1 MGNFNTLINT
11 VTIGASF
18 MIGLLFLSAHF
29 KNKKGNLFLGLF
41 LWSLSYIQLSE
52 IEGDNFLSK
61 LETTFEIGLFIL
73 VFLFFY
79 LIRTINKPF
88 KKWYW
93 LLFIPGIL
101 MNIVLF
107 LNDNLSRDNDE
118 MNIFKIFYLF
128 DLVLV
133 IYVFKILGNHK
144 KKVNNYYS
152 NIEQKT
158 LTWLKSLIYFI
169 ILLHASFILENILP
183 IENSNIIL
191 LFNSFPSLIIFTMV
205 YWIGYNGFSQP
216 EIFNDVVDITKDKI
230 KEIKQEDTLAKSQ
243 KEYDYL
249 KETIQEKRLYA
260 KQNIT
265 LRDLALSLE
274 MKENRI
280 SALIKLHSKT
290 TFYHFIN
297 RFRVEEFKKSMKS
310 TKSKQ
315 LSVFGLAQEV
325 GFSSK
330 STFYSAFKA
339 VEGMTPKQYEQTLKE
354 FD

>member
-1 MGNFNTLINT
+1 MGSFSTLINT
-11 VTIGASF
+11 ITIGASF

-29 KNKKGNLFLGLF
+29 KNKKGNIFLGLF
-41 LWSLSYIQLSE
+41 LWSLSYMQLTE

-61 LETTFEIGLFIL
+61 LETTFEVVLFIL
-73 VFLFFY
+73 VFLFLY
-79 LIRTINKPF
+79 LIKTVNKPF

-93 LLFIPGIL
+93 LLFVPGIL
-101 MNIVLF
+101 MNILLLF
-107 LNDNLSRDNDE
+107 GNYDKENNE
-118 MNIFKIFYLF
+118 MEVFKIFYVFNLA
-128 DLVLV
+128 LV
-133 IYVFKILGNHK
+133 IYVFKILKDHK

-169 ILLHASFILENILP
+169 LLLHATFILENLIP
-183 IENSNIIL
+183 INNSI
-191 LFNSFPSLIIFTMV
+191 PSIIIFAMV

-216 EIFNDVVDITKDKI
+216 EILNDVVDITKDKV
-230 KEIKQEDTLAKSQ
+230 KEIKQEDTLVESQ

-280 SALIKLHSKT
+280 STLIKLHSKT

-297 RFRVEEFKKSMKS
+297 HFRVEEFKKSMKS

>member
-1 MGNFNTLINT
+1 MGSFNTLLNT
-11 VTIGASF
+11 ITIGASF

-29 KNKKGNLFLGLF
+29 KNKKGNIFLGLF
-41 LWSLSYIQLSE
+41 LWSLSYMQLSE

-61 LETTFEIGLFIL
+61 IETTFEVVLFIL

-79 LIRTINKPF
+79 LIKTVNKPF

-93 LLFIPGIL
+93 LLFVPGIL
-101 MNIVLF
+101 MNVLLLF
-107 LNDNLSRDNDE
+107 GNYDKENNE
-118 MNIFKIFYLF
+118 MEVFKIFYVFNLA
-128 DLVLV
+128 LV
-133 IYVFKILGNHK
+133 IYVFKILKDHK

-169 ILLHASFILENILP
+169 LLLHATFILENLIP
-183 IENSNIIL
+183 INNSI
-191 LFNSFPSLIIFTMV
+191 PSIIIFAMV

-216 EIFNDVVDITKDKI
+216 EILNDVVDITKDKV
-230 KEIKQEDTLAKSQ
+230 KEIKQEDTLVESQ

-249 KETIQEKRLYA
+249 KDTIQEKRLYA

-339 VEGMTPKQYEQTLKE
+339 VEGMTPKQYEQALKE